1 MAAHFTNINFNF
13 PMMATSY
20 LKLYNVKEPTDDI
33 RIFLP
38 QVAKYIGALKKG
50 GEYNLTLAA
59 QFLIKQYRL
68 GKLGRF
74 TLDDI
79 RPESLEK
86 FLTKE
91 IEDPVSRRQQKKA
104 NKIEERRLKRM
115 QQLGKAEEHEPWQP
129 NAETK
134 L

>member
-1 MAAHFTNINFNF
+1 MFIASRV
-13 PMMATSY
+13 SY
-20 LKLYNVKEPTDDI
+20 TKLYNIKEPTDDI
-33 RIFLP
+33 QVFLP

-50 GEYNLTLAA
+50 GEYNLAATA
-59 QFLIKQYRL
+59 QFLLKQYRI

-79 RPESLEK
+79 SPEALES

-91 IEDPVSRRQQKKA
+91 FEDPISRRQQKKTD
-104 NKIEERRLKRM
+104 KLEERKIKRL
-115 QQLGKAEEHEPWQP
+115 QQRRKEEEERQRRFGGS
-129 NAETK
+129 ETK